1 MSVIYKTD
9 AEVNGFDIDF
19 RHNIHIYRLLHL
31 IHEAAGQHAKVLNR
45 GWDDLHQ
52 DGLFWALSKVHM
64 VVHQYPK
71 WNDKITIETWPKAHE
86 TLVFLRDYEVFNES
100 GDLLVSASSEWMIV
114 DYRVNRIMRM
124 DQMSMHID
132 FPDQKHALKTRVPK
146 LKRVEFPENPV
157 FNQVVI
163 SDLDMNDHVN
173 NVNYAKWMID
183 QFDYPFYK
191 KHTLKEIVI
200 NYSYQ
205 LKAEEQYTFAIEQ
218 RNSLAYIATIYNQ
231 DKKEICKFSTQWVED
246 SKDIKI

>member
-173 NVNYAKWMID
+173 NVN
-183 QFDYPFYK
+183 
-191 KHTLKEIVI
+191 
-200 NYSYQ
+200 
-205 LKAEEQYTFAIEQ
+205 
-218 RNSLAYIATIYNQ
+218 
-231 DKKEICKFSTQWVED
+231 
-246 SKDIKI
+246 